1 MKTFVSALAGLMM
14 VATAAIAGGPAAIV
28 EEIEP
33 ARADIAA
40 MQYVE
45 RGRIIDLGKTG
56 SLVLGYLNSCL
67 REHIT
72 GGIVTVG
79 SSRSNVTGGRATT
92 ERVECDGGALIL
104 TAEQAAKSGVLVFRK
119 PMRGATQRP

>member
-14 VATAAIAGGPAAIV
+14 VATAATAGGPAAIV
-28 EEIEP
+28 EAIEP

-40 MQYVE
+40 MQYLE
-45 RGRIIDLGKTG
+45 RGRIIDLGRTG
-56 SLVLGYLNSCL
+56 SLVLGYLDSCL

-79 SSRSNVTGGRATT
+79 SSRSVVTGGRMTR

-104 TAEQAAKSGVLVFRK
+104 TAEQARKSGALVFS
-119 PMRGATQRP
+119 RPTPAASQ

>member
-1 MKTFVSALAGLMM
+1 MKTFVLTFAGLMIL
-14 VATAAIAGGPAAIV
+14 AKAAIAEGPVAIV

-33 ARADIAA
+33 ARAEIAA
-40 MQYVE
+40 MQYLE
-45 RGRIIDLGKTG
+45 RGRVVNLGRTG

-79 SSRSNVTGGRATT
+79 SSRSVVTGGRATRQ
-92 ERVECDGGALIL
+92 RVECDGGELLL
-104 TAEQAAKSGVLVFRK
+104 TPEQAAKSGVLVFR
-119 PMRGATQRP
+119 RPSRSKK